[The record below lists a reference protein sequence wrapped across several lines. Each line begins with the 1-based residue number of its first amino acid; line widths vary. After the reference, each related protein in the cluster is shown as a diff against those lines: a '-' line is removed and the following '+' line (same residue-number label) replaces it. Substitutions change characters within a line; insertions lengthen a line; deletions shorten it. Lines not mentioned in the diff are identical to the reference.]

1 MARLQSRCEHHH
13 FDLMMIRHCVVS
25 LSAPSRIVAVVL
37 GFDVKAAP
45 VCLAVMVIHYVL
57 LRV

>member
-1 MARLQSRCEHHH
+1 
-13 FDLMMIRHCVVS
+13 MMIRHCAVS